1 MDKLAKALAKM
12 PVKDCIKISRI
23 IDRIKTKD
31 FGGLDFKKLSGVN
44 NIYRIRWGDWRIIFS
59 LINDE
64 TVILAVEKRSDN
76 TYNF

>member
-12 PVKDCIKISRI
+12 PVKDCAKINQI
-23 IDRIKTKD
+23 IIRIKNND
-31 FGGLDFKKLSGVN
+31 YSGLDFKKLSGHNDIFRV
-44 NIYRIRWGDWRIIFS
+44 RWGDWRIIFS
-59 LINDE
+59 LANNE

>member
-1 MDKLAKALAKM
+1 MDKLAKALSKM
-12 PVKDCIKISRI
+12 PSKDCIKISRI
-23 IDRIKTKD
+23 IDRIKIKD
-31 FGGLDFKKLSGVN
+31 FGNLDFKKLSGQN

-64 TVILAVEKRSDN
+64 TIILAVEKRSDN

>member
-12 PVKDCIKISRI
+12 PARDCIRISRI
-23 IDRIKTKD
+23 IDRIKIKD
-31 FGGLDFKKLSGVN
+31 FSGLDLRKLSGYD

-64 TVILAVEKRSDN
+64 TIILAVEKRSDN